1 MIENIINASGI
12 GQWTP
17 QMIAAQI
24 LGFMAMVVLFCSF
37 QFKEPKR
44 MFQLQTVSGLIF
56 TVQYLLL
63 SAYSGMF
70 QNAIGVLLRVT
81 LLYNEKRKWA
91 QSPALMLLFMLLTAA
106 SPFISVFAFH
116 ESWLSLLPGIANT
129 VSVYTLWRK
138 RDVLIKAV
146 QISVC
151 SPMWLVYNSLSGS
164 VFGTVTEIFNI
175 ISIAIYFIRMR
186 IGKRKA
192 PGKPTLNAKNQ

>member
-44 MFQLQTVSGLIF
+44 MFQLQIVSGLIF